1 MTSDKYNLKLEHFG
15 SHTVKTFQDLL
26 HDNFHHDVTLVCDE
40 DQISAHKVILSASST
55 FFRNVLGK
63 NLHQHPLIYMRGVKF
78 TDLKSL
84 INFIYSGETN
94 VAHEDINSFLELAED
109 LKVQG
114 LTEDQ
119 GEDPNVRHQPELS
132 RSRML
137 DKSDST
143 IDHQGVRILGPDA
156 LNDVG
161 VTEADKTKTIP
172 VAGTPRQ
179 DDVQAEQTEGSNEV
193 EEGDNSFS
201 IIDIYSLSSQTVHQD
216 HNDNFDIIK
225 DENGQNDDS
234 TQFQGTDNSNVGH
247 QPDLSRSEMSDTN
260 DSTTNHQRVRI
271 LDPEDLNAMITE
283 EDKTNRVQVGRIQT
297 GSKCDAPAQQAE
309 GLMKGEDNLTRFHE
323 NFDDLEIMTPKQN
336 NKIIV
341 NSDKFTDIEELDAKI
356 MEHIEKVSGGKWMC
370 NICERIMNSRA
381 DVRRHVEIHF
391 DGLSFPCPH
400 CTKVAKTSNSL
411 RKHISRYH

>member
-1 MTSDKYNLKLEHFG
+1 MTSDKFNLKWKHFG
-15 SHTVKTFQDLL
+15 AHTVKTFQDLL

-63 NLHQHPLIYMRGVKF
+63 NPHAHPLIYVRGVKF
-78 TDLKSL
+78 THLKSL
-84 INFIYSGETN
+84 ITFIYSGETN
-94 VAHEDINSFLELAED
+94 VAHEDLGSFMELAED

-119 GEDPNVRHQPELS
+119 GGESNLRHQPELS
-132 RSRML
+132 RSRMP
-137 DKSDST
+137 DISDST
-143 IDHQGVRILGPDA
+143 SGHQGVRRVGPDA
-156 LNDVG
+156 LNVRI
-161 VTEADKTKTIP
+161 TEEDKTKTIP
-172 VAGTPRQ
+172 VAGTSRQ
-179 DDVQAEQTEGSNEV
+179 EKVQSEQTEGSNEV

-247 QPDLSRSEMSDTN
+247 HPDLSRSEMSDTN

>member
-63 NLHQHPLIYMRGVKF
+63 NPHAHPLIYVRGVKF
-78 TDLKSL
+78 THLKSL
-84 INFIYSGETN
+84 ITFIYSGETN
-94 VAHEDINSFLELAED
+94 VAHEDLGSFMELAED

-119 GEDPNVRHQPELS
+119 GGESNLRHQPELS
-132 RSRML
+132 RSRMP
-137 DKSDST
+137 DISDST
-143 IDHQGVRILGPDA
+143 SGHQGVRRVGPDA
-156 LNDVG
+156 LNVRI
-161 VTEADKTKTIP
+161 TEEDKTKTIP
-172 VAGTPRQ
+172 VAGTSRQ
-179 DDVQAEQTEGSNEV
+179 EKVQSEQTEGSNEV

-260 DSTTNHQRVRI
+260 DSTTNHQRV
-271 LDPEDLNAMITE
+271 
-283 EDKTNRVQVGRIQT
+283 
-297 GSKCDAPAQQAE
+297 
-309 GLMKGEDNLTRFHE
+309 
-323 NFDDLEIMTPKQN
+323 
-336 NKIIV
+336 
-341 NSDKFTDIEELDAKI
+341 
-356 MEHIEKVSGGKWMC
+356 
-370 NICERIMNSRA
+370 
-381 DVRRHVEIHF
+381 
-391 DGLSFPCPH
+391 
-400 CTKVAKTSNSL
+400 
-411 RKHISRYH
+411 

>member
-114 LTEDQ
+114 LTENQ
-119 GEDPNVRHQPELS
+119 GEESNVSHQPELS
-132 RSRML
+132 RSKMH
-137 DKSDST
+137 DISDST

-260 DSTTNHQRVRI
+260 DSTTNHQRV
-271 LDPEDLNAMITE
+271 
-283 EDKTNRVQVGRIQT
+283 
-297 GSKCDAPAQQAE
+297 
-309 GLMKGEDNLTRFHE
+309 
-323 NFDDLEIMTPKQN
+323 
-336 NKIIV
+336 
-341 NSDKFTDIEELDAKI
+341 
-356 MEHIEKVSGGKWMC
+356 
-370 NICERIMNSRA
+370 
-381 DVRRHVEIHF
+381 
-391 DGLSFPCPH
+391 
-400 CTKVAKTSNSL
+400 
-411 RKHISRYH
+411 